1 MAIHKDPVCQM
12 DVEPGTAAGK
22 HSHAGTTYYFCSE
35 WCVQKFK
42 EDPDRYLALAGAAA
56 KTGGEPPAS
65 AASQPQSSDSLFTC
79 PMHPEIRQK
88 GPGTCP
94 ICGMALEPMVVDA
107 SDESDPEL
115 TDMSFRLMLAALLT
129 APILVLSMGEMIPG
143 LELHAWIPGAASRW
157 VQLSLATP
165 VVLWAGFPFFLRGWD
180 SILRFR
186 LNMFTLIALG
196 IGAAYL
202 SSLAAVLFPSA
213 FPASFR
219 DEHGGIPLYFEAAAV
234 ITVLVLLG
242 QVLELKA
249 RGRTRSAI
257 RSLLRLAPDTAR
269 RVRADGTEEDV
280 PLHEVKVGDRLRVRP
295 GERVP
300 VDGLVTEGASAVD
313 QSMITGEPLPVE
325 RRAGDGVI
333 GGTVNGLGWLILTA
347 QKVGSDTLLARI
359 VRLVGEA
366 QRSRAPIQRLADR
379 VASWFVPAVVVV
391 AILTFLL
398 WARLGPEPR
407 LAHALVASVAVLI
420 IACPCAL
427 GLATP
432 MSVMV
437 GIGRGAGAGILIRD
451 AQALELLGKVD
462 TLVIDKTGTLTEGRP
477 RLGEVT
483 ALAGTAETEMLRW
496 AAGLEM
502 ASEHPLSSAIVQG
515 ARQRRIAPAAASQF
529 SALPGLGIEGHV
541 EGHQVAIGSEKML
554 QGMGIDPSP
563 LAQKAEELRKKGHG
577 VVLVALDG
585 RLVGLLSVVDAVR
598 ESTRLA
604 LRRLKEDAL
613 RVVMATGDS
622 RLTAEAVAAELGL
635 DEVIAELL
643 PDQKAE
649 VVRRLRGEGHLVA
662 MAGDGINDAPALALA
677 DVGIALGTGADIA
690 METAGVTLV
699 KGDLRGIARAR
710 RLSRATLRN
719 IRQNLF
725 FAFLYNVLSIPVA
738 AGLLY
743 PVFGWLLSP
752 MLASAA
758 MSFSSVSVIANA
770 LRLRKVVI

>member
-1 MAIHKDPVCQM
+1 LTQKDPVCLM
-12 DVEPGTAAGK
+12 EVEPGTAAGT
-22 HSHAGTTYYFCSE
+22 HTHAGKTYYFCSD

-42 EDPDRYLALAGAAA
+42 EAPDRYLAPAGGAAKA
-56 KTGGEPPAS
+56 AGQAPPV
-65 AASQPQSSDSLFTC
+65 SSSTRQGSEALYTC
-79 PMHPEIRQK
+79 PMHPGIRQK
-88 GPGTCP
+88 GPGACP
-94 ICGMALEPMVVDA
+94 ICGMALEPVAVDA

-115 TDMSFRLMLAALLT
+115 ADMAFRLKVAALLT
-129 APILVLSMGEMIPG
+129 APILVLSMGEMIAG
-143 LELHAWIPGAASRW
+143 LAPHAWIPGTVSSW
-157 VQLSLATP
+157 IQLSLATP
-165 VVLWAGFPFFLRGWD
+165 VVIWAGFPFFQRGWY
-180 SILRFR
+180 SILRLR

-196 IGAAYL
+196 TGAAYL
-202 SSLAAVLFPSA
+202 SSLAAVLFPER

-257 RSLLRLAPDTAR
+257 RSLLRLAPDSAR
-269 RVRADGTEEDV
+269 RIRPDGVEEDV
-280 PLHEVKVGDRLRVRP
+280 PLDQVKVADRLRVRP
-295 GERVP
+295 GERIP
-300 VDGLVTEGASAVD
+300 VDGTVVEGASAVD
-313 QSMITGEPLPVE
+313 QSMMTGEPLPVE
-325 RRAGDGVI
+325 KRGGDSVI
-333 GGTVNGLGWLILTA
+333 GGTVNGLGWLIIIA
-347 QKVGSDTLLARI
+347 QRVGDDTLLARI

-379 VASWFVPAVVVV
+379 VAAWFVPTVVLI
-391 AILTFLL
+391 AMLTFLL

-437 GIGRGAGAGILIRD
+437 GIGRAAGAGILIKD
-451 AQALELLGKVD
+451 AEALEMLGKVD
-462 TLVIDKTGTLTEGRP
+462 TLVVDKTGTLTEGRP

-483 ALAGTAETEMLRW
+483 VLAGTPEKEMLRL

-502 ASEHPLSSAIVQG
+502 SSEHPLGDAIAKG
-515 ARQRRIAPAAASQF
+515 ARQRGISPAAASRF
-529 SALPGLGIEGHV
+529 STLPGLGIEGQV
-541 EGHQVAIGSEKML
+541 EGHPVAIGSEKML
-554 QGMGIDPSP
+554 QGMGIDPAP
-563 LAQKAEELRKKGHG
+563 LAAKSEELRKKGHS
-577 VVLVALDG
+577 VVLVAVDG
-585 RLVGLLSVVDAVR
+585 KLAGTLSVVDALR

-604 LRRLKEDAL
+604 LRRLKEDSV

-622 RLTAEAVAAELGL
+622 RLTAEAVARDLGL

-643 PDQKAE
+643 PDQKGE
-649 VVRRLRGEGHLVA
+649 VVRRLRAEGHRVA

-677 DVGIALGTGADIA
+677 DVGIALGTGTDIA

-699 KGDLRGIARAR
+699 KGDLRGLARAR
-710 RLSRATLRN
+710 QLSRATLRN

-725 FAFLYNVLSIPVA
+725 FAFLYNALSIPVA
-738 AGLLY
+738 AGVLY
-743 PVFGWLLSP
+743 PFFGWLLSP

-758 MSFSSVSVIANA
+758 MSLSSVSVIANA
-770 LRLRKVVI
+770 LRLRRLLL

>member
-1 MAIHKDPVCQM
+1 M
-12 DVEPGTAAGK
+12 DVEPGSAAGT
-22 HSHAGTTYYFCSE
+22 HTHAGQTYYFCSE

-42 EDPDRYLALAGAAA
+42 ESPEKYLAPTGGAPPGVVATGQSAGA
-56 KTGGEPPAS
+56 
-65 AASQPQSSDSLFTC
+65 LYTC

-88 GPGTCP
+88 GPGACP
-94 ICGMALEPMVVDA
+94 ICGMALEPLVVDA

-115 TDMSFRLMLAALLT
+115 SDMSFRLKLAALLT
-129 APILVLSMGEMIPG
+129 APVLVLSMGEMIPG
-143 LELHAWIPGAASRW
+143 LSVRDWIPGVYSHW
-157 VQLSLATP
+157 IQLALATP
-165 VVLWAGFPFFLRGWD
+165 VVIWAGFPFFQRGWD

-196 IGAAYL
+196 TGAAYL
-202 SSLAAVLFPSA
+202 SSLAAVLFPA
-213 FPASFR
+213 GFPASFR

-257 RSLLRLAPDTAR
+257 RSLLRLAPDSAR
-269 RVRADGTEEDV
+269 RVRPDGVEEDV
-280 PLHEVKVGDRLRVRP
+280 PLQEVKVADRLRVRP
-295 GERVP
+295 GDRIP
-300 VDGLVTEGASAVD
+300 VDGLVVEGASAVD

-325 RRAGDGVI
+325 KRAGDSVI
-333 GGTVNGLGWLILTA
+333 GGTVNGLGWLIIAA

-379 VASWFVPAVVVV
+379 VAAWFVPAVVLV
-391 AILTFLL
+391 ALLTFAL
-398 WARLGPEPR
+398 WAGLGPEPR
-407 LAHALVASVAVLI
+407 LAHALVACVAVLI

-451 AQALELLGKVD
+451 AEALEVLGKVD
-462 TLVIDKTGTLTEGRP
+462 TLVVDKTGTLTEGRP
-477 RLGEVT
+477 SLGEVAT
-483 ALAGTAETEMLRW
+483 LPGTQSKELLRL

-502 ASEHPLSSAIVQG
+502 SSEHPLSDAIVKG
-515 ARQRRIAPAAASQF
+515 ARQRGIPSAVASQF
-529 SALPGLGIEGHV
+529 SALPGLGIEGQV

-554 QGMGIDPSP
+554 QGMSIDATP
-563 LAQKAEELRKKGHG
+563 LAERAEELRRQGHS

-585 RLVGLLSVVDAVR
+585 KLAGLLSVVDKLR

-604 LRRLKEDAL
+604 LRRLKEDSV
-613 RVVMATGDS
+613 RVVMATGDNL
-622 RLTAEAVAAELGL
+622 LTAQAVARELGL
-635 DEVIAELL
+635 DEVRAELL
-643 PDQKAE
+643 PDQKGDL
-649 VVRRLRGEGHLVA
+649 VRKLRSEGHLVA

-677 DVGIALGTGADIA
+677 DVGIALGTGTDVA

-743 PVFGWLLSP
+743 PFFGWLLSP

-770 LRLRKVVI
+770 LRLRKLSI

>member
-1 MAIHKDPVCQM
+1 
-12 DVEPGTAAGK
+12 
-22 HSHAGTTYYFCSE
+22 
-35 WCVQKFK
+35 
-42 EDPDRYLALAGAAA
+42 
-56 KTGGEPPAS
+56 
-65 AASQPQSSDSLFTC
+65 
-79 PMHPEIRQK
+79 
-88 GPGTCP
+88 
-94 ICGMALEPMVVDA
+94 MALEPVAVDA

-115 TDMSFRLMLAALLT
+115 ADMAFRLKVAALLT
-129 APILVLSMGEMIPG
+129 APILVLSMGEMIAG
-143 LELHAWIPGAASRW
+143 LALHAWIPGTVSSW
-157 VQLSLATP
+157 IQLSLATP
-165 VVLWAGFPFFLRGWD
+165 VVIWAGFPFFQRGWY
-180 SILRFR
+180 SILRLR

-196 IGAAYL
+196 TGAAYL
-202 SSLAAVLFPSA
+202 SSLAAVLFPER

-257 RSLLRLAPDTAR
+257 RSLLRLAPDSAR
-269 RVRADGTEEDV
+269 RIRPDGVEEDV
-280 PLHEVKVGDRLRVRP
+280 PLDQVKVADRLRVRP
-295 GERVP
+295 GERIP
-300 VDGLVTEGASAVD
+300 VDGTVVEGASAVD
-313 QSMITGEPLPVE
+313 QSMMTGEPLPVE
-325 RRAGDGVI
+325 KRAGDSVI
-333 GGTVNGLGWLILTA
+333 GGTVNGLGWLIITA
-347 QKVGSDTLLARI
+347 QRVGDDTLLARI

-379 VASWFVPAVVVV
+379 VAAWFVPTVVLI
-391 AILTFLL
+391 AMLTFLL

-437 GIGRGAGAGILIRD
+437 GIGRAAGAGILIKD
-451 AQALELLGKVD
+451 AEALEMLGKVD
-462 TLVIDKTGTLTEGRP
+462 TLVVDKTGTLTEGRP

-483 ALAGTAETEMLRW
+483 VLAGTPEKEMLRL

-502 ASEHPLSSAIVQG
+502 SSEHPLADAIAKG
-515 ARQRRIAPAAASQF
+515 ARQRGISPAAASRF
-529 SALPGLGIEGHV
+529 STLPGLGIEGQV
-541 EGHQVAIGSEKML
+541 EGHPVAIGSEKML
-554 QGMGIDPSP
+554 QGMGIDPAP
-563 LAQKAEELRKKGHG
+563 LAAKSEELRKKGHS
-577 VVLVALDG
+577 VVLVAVDG
-585 RLVGLLSVVDAVR
+585 KLAGTLSVVDALR

-604 LRRLKEDAL
+604 LRRLKEDSV

-622 RLTAEAVAAELGL
+622 RLTAEAVARDLGL

-643 PDQKAE
+643 PDQKGE
-649 VVRRLRGEGHLVA
+649 VVRRLRAEGHRVA

-677 DVGIALGTGADIA
+677 DVGIALGTGTDIA

-710 RLSRATLRN
+710 QLSRATLRN

-725 FAFLYNVLSIPVA
+725 FAFLYNALSIPVA
-738 AGLLY
+738 AGLLF
-743 PVFGWLLSP
+743 PFSGWLLSP

-758 MSFSSVSVIANA
+758 MSLSSVSVIANA
-770 LRLRKVVI
+770 LRLRRLLL

>member
-1 MAIHKDPVCQM
+1 M
-12 DVEPGTAAGK
+12 DVEPGTAAGT
-22 HSHAGTTYYFCSE
+22 HTHAGTTYYFCSD
-35 WCVQKFK
+35 WCAQKFK
-42 EDPDRYLALAGAAA
+42 EAPDRYLTPAGEARPAVTSTAPGSDALY
-56 KTGGEPPAS
+56 
-65 AASQPQSSDSLFTC
+65 TC

-115 TDMSFRLMLAALLT
+115 TDMSFRMMLASLLT
-129 APILVLSMGEMIPG
+129 APLLVLRMGDMIPG
-143 LELHAWIPGAASRW
+143 LALHTWIPGAASRW
-157 VQLSLATP
+157 IQLSLATP
-165 VVLWAGFPFFLRGWD
+165 VVLWAGFPFFQRGWE
-180 SILRFR
+180 SIRRFR

-269 RVRADGTEEDV
+269 RVRPDGTEEDV

-295 GERVP
+295 GERIP

-325 RRAGDGVI
+325 RRAGDSVI
-333 GGTVNGLGWLILTA
+333 GGTVNGLGWLIITA
-347 QKVGSDTLLARI
+347 RKVGSDTLLARI

-379 VASWFVPAVVVV
+379 VAAWFVPAVVVV

-451 AQALELLGKVD
+451 AEALELLGKVD

-502 ASEHPLSSAIVQG
+502 SSEHPLSSAIVQG
-515 ARQRRIAPAAASQF
+515 ARQRRIAPAVASQF
-529 SALPGLGIEGHV
+529 SALPGLGIEGRV
-541 EGHQVAIGSEKML
+541 EGRHVAIGSERML

-585 RLVGLLSVVDAVR
+585 RLVGLLSVVDALR

-604 LRRLKEDAL
+604 LRRLKEDAV

-622 RLTAEAVAAELGL
+622 RVTAEAVAGELGL

-643 PDQKAE
+643 PDQKSE
-649 VVRRLRGEGHLVA
+649 VVRRLRREGHLVA

-677 DVGIALGTGADIA
+677 DVGIALGTGTDIA

-710 RLSRATLRN
+710 LLSRATLRN

-743 PVFGWLLSP
+743 PLFGWLLSP

-770 LRLRKVVI
+770 LRLRRVMI

>member
-1 MAIHKDPVCQM
+1 ME
-12 DVEPGTAAGK
+12 VEPGTAAGK
-22 HSHAGTTYYFCSE
+22 HTHAGTTYYFCSD

-42 EDPDRYLALAGAAA
+42 EAPDQYLAPTGGAAKA
-56 KTGGEPPAS
+56 VGEALPVSAS
-65 AASQPQSSDSLFTC
+65 PRQGSEALYTC

-94 ICGMALEPMVVDA
+94 ICGMALEPVAVEA
-107 SDESDPEL
+107 SEASDPEL
-115 TDMSFRLMLAALLT
+115 ADMAFRLKVAALLT
-129 APILVLSMGEMIPG
+129 VPILVLSMGEMIPG
-143 LELHAWIPGAASRW
+143 LALHAWIPDGVSRW
-157 VQLSLATP
+157 IQLSLATP
-165 VVLWAGFPFFLRGWD
+165 VVIWAGFPFFQRGWD
-180 SILRFR
+180 SILRLR

-196 IGAAYL
+196 TGAAYL
-202 SSLAAVLFPSA
+202 SSLAAVLFPDG

-249 RGRTRSAI
+249 RGRTRSAL
-257 RSLLRLAPDTAR
+257 RLLLSLAPDSAR
-269 RVRADGTEEDV
+269 RVRPDGVEEDV
-280 PLHEVKVGDRLRVRP
+280 PLDQVKVGDRLRVRP
-295 GERVP
+295 GERIP
-300 VDGLVTEGASAVD
+300 VDGTVVEGASAVD
-313 QSMITGEPLPVE
+313 QSMMTGEPLPVE
-325 RRAGDGVI
+325 KRTGDSVI
-333 GGTVNGLGWLILTA
+333 GGTVNGLGWLIITA
-347 QKVGSDTLLARI
+347 QRVGDDTLLARI

-379 VASWFVPAVVVV
+379 VAAWFVPTVVLI

-437 GIGRGAGAGILIRD
+437 GIGRGAGAGILIKD
-451 AQALELLGKVD
+451 AEALEMLGKVD
-462 TLVIDKTGTLTEGRP
+462 TLVVDKTGTLTEGRP

-483 ALAGTAETEMLRW
+483 VLEGTSEKEMLRL
-496 AAGLEM
+496 AAGLEKS
-502 ASEHPLSSAIVQG
+502 SEHPLADAIVKG
-515 ARQRRIAPAAASQF
+515 ARQRGISPAVASQF
-529 SALPGLGIEGHV
+529 SALPGLGIEGRV
-541 EGHQVAIGSEKML
+541 DGRQVAIGSEKML
-554 QGMGIDPSP
+554 QGMGIDPAP
-563 LAQKAEELRKKGHG
+563 LAAKSEELRKKGHS
-577 VVLVALDG
+577 VVLVAVDG
-585 RLVGLLSVVDAVR
+585 KLAGALSVVDALR

-604 LRRLKEDAL
+604 LRRLKEDAV

-622 RLTAEAVAAELGL
+622 RLTAEAVAKDLGL

-643 PDQKAE
+643 PDQKGE
-649 VVRRLRGEGHLVA
+649 VVRRLRAEGHRVA

-710 RLSRATLRN
+710 LLSRATLRN

-725 FAFLYNVLSIPVA
+725 FAFLYNALSIPIA

-743 PVFGWLLSP
+743 PYFGWLLSP

-770 LRLRKVVI
+770 LRLRRLSL

>member
-42 EDPDRYLALAGAAA
+42 EDPDRYLALAGDAA
-56 KTGGEPPAS
+56 KTGGEAPAS
-65 AASQPQSSDSLFTC
+65 AASQPQSSDSLYTC

-129 APILVLSMGEMIPG
+129 APILVLSMGDMIPG
-143 LELHAWIPGAASRW
+143 LALHAWIPGAASRW

-585 RLVGLLSVVDAVR
+585 RLVGLLSVVDALR

>member
-1 MAIHKDPVCQM
+1 
-12 DVEPGTAAGK
+12 
-22 HSHAGTTYYFCSE
+22 
-35 WCVQKFK
+35 
-42 EDPDRYLALAGAAA
+42 
-56 KTGGEPPAS
+56 
-65 AASQPQSSDSLFTC
+65 
-79 PMHPEIRQK
+79 
-88 GPGTCP
+88 
-94 ICGMALEPMVVDA
+94 MALEPMVVDA

-115 TDMSFRLMLAALLT
+115 SDMSFRLMFAALLT
-129 APILVLSMGEMIPG
+129 APLLVLSMGDMIPG
-143 LELHAWIPGAASRW
+143 LALHAWIPGSVSRW
-157 VQLSLATP
+157 IQLSLATP
-165 VVLWAGFPFFLRGWD
+165 VVLWAGFPFFQRGWE
-180 SILRFR
+180 SIRRLR

-196 IGAAYL
+196 VGAAFL
-202 SSLAAVLFPSA
+202 SSLAAVLSPSS

-269 RVRADGTEEDV
+269 RVRPDGTEEDV

-295 GERVP
+295 GERIP
-300 VDGLVTEGASAVD
+300 ADGLVQEGASAVD

-333 GGTVNGLGWLILTA
+333 GGTVNGLGWLIITA
-347 QKVGSDTLLARI
+347 QKVGGDTLLSRI

-379 VASWFVPAVVVV
+379 VAAWFVPAVVGV

-451 AQALELLGKVD
+451 AEALELLGKVD

-477 RLGEVT
+477 RLGEVK
-483 ALAGTAETEMLRW
+483 ALPGTAETEMLRL

-502 ASEHPLSSAIVQG
+502 SSEHPLSSAIVQG
-515 ARQRRIAPAAASQF
+515 ARQRRIAPAVASQF
-529 SALPGLGIEGHV
+529 SAMPGLGIGGRV
-541 EGHQVAIGSEKML
+541 EGHSVAIGSEKML

-563 LAQKAEELRKKGHG
+563 LAQQAEELRKKGHG
-577 VVLVALDG
+577 VVLVAVDG
-585 RLVGLLSVVDAVR
+585 RLVGFLSVVDALR

-604 LRRLKEDAL
+604 LRRLKEDAV

-622 RLTAEAVAAELGL
+622 RLTAEAVAGELGL

-643 PDQKAE
+643 PDQKGE

-677 DVGIALGTGADIA
+677 DVGIALGTGTDIA

-743 PVFGWLLSP
+743 PIFGWLLSP

>member
-1 MAIHKDPVCQM
+1 M
-12 DVEPGTAAGK
+12 DVEPGAAAGT
-22 HSHAGTTYYFCSE
+22 HTHAGTTYYFCSD

-42 EDPDRYLALAGAAA
+42 EDPDRYLASPGAAA
-56 KTGGEPPAS
+56 KPSTSP
-65 AASQPQSSDSLFTC
+65 SSDTLYTC

-94 ICGMALEPMVVDA
+94 LCGMALEPLVVGA
-107 SDESDPEL
+107 SEEGDPEL
-115 TDMSFRLMLAALLT
+115 SDMSLRLKIGALLT
-129 APILVLSMGEMIPG
+129 APLLVISMGEMIPG
-143 LELHAWIPGAASRW
+143 ISPHTWIPPAISGW
-157 VQLSLATP
+157 IQLALATP
-165 VVLWAGFPFFLRGWD
+165 VVLWAGFPFFRRGWD
-180 SILRFR
+180 SILRLR

-196 IGAAYL
+196 TGAAYL
-202 SSLAAVLFPSA
+202 SSLAAVLFPSR

-269 RVRADGTEEDV
+269 RVRPDGTEEDV

-295 GERVP
+295 GERIP
-300 VDGLVTEGASAVD
+300 VDGLVLEGASAVD

-325 RRAGDGVI
+325 RRAGDSVI
-333 GGTVNGLGWLILTA
+333 GGTVNGLGWLVITA

-366 QRSRAPIQRLADR
+366 QRSRAPIQHLADR
-379 VASWFVPAVVVV
+379 VAAWFVPAVVLV
-391 AILTFLL
+391 ALLTFLL
-398 WARLGPEPR
+398 WAGLGPEPR

-451 AQALELLGKVD
+451 AEALELLGKVD
-462 TLVIDKTGTLTEGRP
+462 TLVVDKTGTLTEGRP
-477 RLGEVT
+477 RLAEVM
-483 ALAGTAETEMLRW
+483 ALTGTSETESLRL

-502 ASEHPLSSAIVQG
+502 SSEHPLSGAIVQG
-515 ARQRRIAPAAASQF
+515 TRQRGIAPAVASQF
-529 SALPGLGIEGHV
+529 SALPGLGIEGRV
-541 EGHQVAIGSEKML
+541 EGHAVAIGSEKML

-563 LAQKAEELRKKGHG
+563 LARKAEDLRKKGHG

-585 RLVGLLSVVDAVR
+585 KLAGLLSVVDALR

-604 LRRLKEDAL
+604 LRRLKEDSV
-613 RVVMATGDS
+613 RVVMATGDN
-622 RLTAEAVAAELGL
+622 RLTAEAVARELGL

-643 PDQKAE
+643 PDQKGE
-649 VVRRLRGEGHLVA
+649 VVRKLHSGGHRVA

-677 DVGIALGTGADIA
+677 DVGIAMGTGTDIA

-743 PVFGWLLSP
+743 PFSGWLLSP
-752 MLASAA
+752 MLASTA

-770 LRLRKVVI
+770 LRLRKLPL